1 MRRMRVPRPLLIGAA
16 LFLVACGGGKATSS
30 GPGGSATSSSS
41 SGTHTGGAAT
51 ASSSGVG
58 GTAGAGGSGGPS
70 SCTDGGAEI
79 QSLPG
84 CATPDTN
91 VVAVP
96 GGCTPTV
103 DGTLHAAEWA
113 DGACFN
119 VMGTGGMV
127 VVVKYSGDSL
137 YMATSGPPTC
147 GCPMQFYF
155 EPLGGQNFGVQVFD
169 DPVGKDGDRSDFT
182 LTATGL
188 MLAPMPDSSIVTA
201 CPGNMPTPIRYEWR
215 IPLTKL
221 GVPPGLPGQFQMAI
235 THSGANWP
243 TALAVNTSMHAT
255 FQNGEPTWGA
265 LKSSSWH

>member
-1 MRRMRVPRPLLIGAA
+1 MHKLLPGLMGAS
-16 LFLVACGGGKATSS
+16 LVVVACGGGKATST
-30 GPGGSATSSSS
+30 GTGGSTKSSSS
-41 SGTHTGGAAT
+41 SAGHTGGAAT
-51 ASSSGVG
+51 SSSGSG
-58 GTAGAGGSGGPS
+58 GSGGSGGPS
-70 SCTDGGAEI
+70 PCAASGTEI
-79 QSLPG
+79 TSLPM

-91 VVAVP
+91 VVTVP

-103 DGTLHAAEWA
+103 DGVLHAAEWM

-155 EPLGGQNFGVQVFD
+155 QPLGGQNFGVQVFD
-169 DPVGKDGDRSDFT
+169 DPNGKDGDRSDFT
-182 LTATGL
+182 LTSTGL
-188 MLAPMPDSSIVTA
+188 KLAPMPDPTIVTA
-201 CPGNMPTPIRYEWR
+201 CPGNMPTPVRYEWQ

-243 TALAVNTSMHAT
+243 TGLAVDASTHAA